1 MHFQCLICN
10 PEIWNIEKKK
20 QKKNKTHITA
30 ILQNK
35 RERKC
40 ETERFLLNLVH
51 VGFYT

>member
-10 PEIWNIEKKK
+10 PEIWNIEKNKK
-20 QKKNKTHITA
+20 KTHITA

-40 ETERFLLNLVH
+40 ETERFLLNLVN